1 MGVLREVVE
10 ADLPVFYEHQRD
22 REAAA
27 MAAFPPRERDAFMA
41 HWAKTLANDSALT
54 WTVVSDGAV
63 AGNIGCWEDDGR
75 RLVGY
80 WIGRQ
85 FWGRGLATQALAE
98 LLDAVDA
105 PAARIRGE
113 EQRRLDPRAR
123 EVRVRQGCRARGRR
137 RDRGAPPGGAGMRTD
152 LSLGL
157 RGSGRELRECSGVT
171 PEQLVSK
178 RRDAVSI
185 AL

>member
-80 WIGRQ
+80 WIGRE
-85 FWGRGLATQALAE
+85 FWGRGLATEALAE
-98 LLDAVDA
+98 LVGIVDA
-105 PAARIRGE
+105 RPLHAEVVNTNVAS
-113 EQRRLDPRAR
+113 
-123 EVRVRQGCRARGRR
+123 VRVLEKCGFTRVEAHVGDDGIEE
-137 RDRGAPPGGAGMRTD
+137 
-152 LSLGL
+152 LVL
-157 RGSGRELRECSGVT
+157 ELR
-171 PEQLVSK
+171 
-178 RRDAVSI
+178 
-185 AL
+185 

>member
-1 MGVLREVVE
+1 VGVLREVVE

-27 MAAFPPRERDAFMA
+27 MAAFPRRERDAFMA

-54 WTVVSDGAV
+54 WTVDSDGAV

-80 WIGRQ
+80 WIGRE

-98 LLDAVDA
+98 LLDVVDA
-105 PAARIRGE
+105 RPLHAYVVLSNVASIRVLEKCGFDKVGGHAAHGGIE
-113 EQRRLDPRAR
+113 ELL
-123 EVRVRQGCRARGRR
+123 
-137 RDRGAPPGGAGMRTD
+137 M
-152 LSLGL
+152 
-157 RGSGRELRECSGVT
+157 EL
-171 PEQLVSK
+171 
-178 RRDAVSI
+178 A
-185 AL
+185 